1 MISLFRKIAIL
12 EGVSYLLLGFT
23 MILKYQYQMPLPNY
37 IVGMAHGGLFIAF
50 VVFLGLIALKYKP
63 KFVWLVLAFGASIV
77 PFGTFIADKKMFKQ
91 LEEKYS

>member
-37 IVGMAHGGLFIAF
+37 IVGMAHGGLFIAY

-63 KFVWLVLAFGASIV
+63 KFIWLVLAFAASLV

-91 LEEKYS
+91 LEQ